1 MSKMSDLNMEIQEY
15 LMNGVPPENVAK
27 TLNVPLRWVT
37 DTLDYMLGSDEP
49 DMEYG
54 EEL

>member
-1 MSKMSDLNMEIQEY
+1 MSRMSDLNIEIQEY
-15 LMNGVPPENVAK
+15 LSNGVPPERVAK
-27 TLNVPLRWVT
+27 VLNVPLKWVT